1 MDMSVFFHCA
11 LQWRVDCRYRPA
23 YFFFP
28 VSEVSKI
35 QSQGSSMRF
44 IFSHTRFAELTC
56 SEGGNV

>member
-11 LQWRVDCRYRPA
+11 LQWRDCRCRPA

-44 IFSHTRFAELTC
+44 IFLHARFAELTC